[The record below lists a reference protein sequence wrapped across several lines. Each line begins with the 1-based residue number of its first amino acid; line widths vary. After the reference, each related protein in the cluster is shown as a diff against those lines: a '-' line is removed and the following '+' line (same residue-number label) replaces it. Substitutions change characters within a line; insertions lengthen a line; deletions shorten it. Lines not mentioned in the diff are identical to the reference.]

1 MAAQQIT
8 ESEVRRL
15 TQELHAKDAELRA
28 KDVELR
34 ELKEERSAML
44 LRYVREF
51 TELQKRQASTTKM
64 LEASAALLQK
74 AGDTIGRQ
82 GSRLERERADRDEV
96 QDRLS
101 HLVNQVATHVLRLR
115 DAYRRASATMPAVG
129 LNPFDHPVDF
139 NELRLPDLVSFFTYI
154 SEELSRLRAM
164 VGAELDK
171 EGLHA
176 AVAVAGRTLSGLRH
190 RNPFVPLDAVFD
202 ELAPMT
208 RSGLCGRLHP
218 ASPTSC
224 ASRSRGTSVVFRRPL
239 HGHVHVSAQH
249 DRWIK
254 LRRCRSVTVAQSVWV
269 CLVAFSSQYSCFLF
283 VYFCQPTSVDSCTL
297 HALCQTPK
305 SGSRRELLLPSRA
318 PFIHPA

>member
-1 MAAQQIT
+1 MYPLLPDVR
-8 ESEVRRL
+8 SRRL
-15 TQELHAKDAELRA
+15 VFYDGENQKIP
-28 KDVELR
+28 
-34 ELKEERSAML
+34 RS
-44 LRYVREF
+44 
-51 TELQKRQASTTKM
+51 
-64 LEASAALLQK
+64 SA
-74 AGDTIGRQ
+74 
-82 GSRLERERADRDEV
+82 GS
-96 QDRLS
+96 
-101 HLVNQVATHVLRLR
+101 LRLR
-115 DAYRRASATMPAVG
+115 
-129 LNPFDHPVDF
+129 
-139 NELRLPDLVSFFTYI
+139 
-154 SEELSRLRAM
+154 
-164 VGAELDK
+164 
-171 EGLHA
+171 
-176 AVAVAGRTLSGLRH
+176 
-190 RNPFVPLDAVFD
+190 
-202 ELAPMT
+202 
-208 RSGLCGRLHP
+208 RLHCLSAVSPP

>member
-51 TELQKRQASTTKM
+51 MELQKRQASTTKM

-74 AGDTIGRQ
+74 AGDTVGRQ

-171 EGLHA
+171 EGLRA
-176 AVAVAGRTLSGLRH
+176 AVAVAGRILSGLRH

-202 ELAPMT
+202 ELAPVDRERALRAVAPCIT
-208 RSGLCGRLHP
+208 NVVRLEKQ
-218 ASPTSC
+218 
-224 ASRSRGTSVVFRRPL
+224 RDFGGV
-239 HGHVHVSAQH
+239 
-249 DRWIK
+249 
-254 LRRCRSVTVAQSVWV
+254 
-269 CLVAFSSQYSCFLF
+269 
-283 VYFCQPTSVDSCTL
+283 
-297 HALCQTPK
+297 
-305 SGSRRELLLPSRA
+305 
-318 PFIHPA
+318 